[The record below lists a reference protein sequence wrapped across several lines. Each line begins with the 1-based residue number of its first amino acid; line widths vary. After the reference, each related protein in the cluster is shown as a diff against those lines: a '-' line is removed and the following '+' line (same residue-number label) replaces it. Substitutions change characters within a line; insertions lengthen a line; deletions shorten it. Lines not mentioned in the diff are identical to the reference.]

1 VAEAV
6 FETLT
11 IARLGHRG
19 DGIADTPAG
28 PVYVAYALPGETV
41 EVEAGGERARLVNV
55 HAASAERIAAIC
67 QYFGTCGGCAM
78 QHWREESYR
87 DWKRNL
93 AVAALAQAGVAGE
106 VGALVDAH
114 GEGRRRVT
122 LHARRGG
129 RKKLSVGFTG
139 PRSHV
144 VIPIEQCPIVAPPL
158 KDAFRIA
165 SRLAEA
171 LEVSGK
177 ALDIQMTAT
186 EGGLDVDVRGS
197 GVPDAQT
204 IERLGRIASE
214 EKLARLTRHG
224 ELMAQLTEPAIRIGR
239 ARVTLPPGA
248 FLQATEA
255 GEQALAAIVVK
266 AAEGAKRVADLFCG
280 VGPFALRLAEN
291 SPVMAVDGSEPA
303 VAALA
308 RAAASTPGLKK
319 IDTQARD
326 LFRRPLLTFELD
338 PFDVIV
344 LDPPRQGAEAQVRT
358 LSSSKVR
365 RVIYVS
371 CDPAT
376 FARDA
381 KLLAA
386 GGYKLA
392 ELVPVDQFRYSAHV
406 ELVATFGR

>member
-1 VAEAV
+1 MAEAV
-6 FETLT
+6 IETLT
-11 IARLGHRG
+11 ISRLGHRG

-41 EVEAGGERARLVNV
+41 EVEAGGERARLINV
-55 HAASAERIAAIC
+55 HAPSAERVAAIC
-67 QYFGTCGGCAM
+67 QYFGICGGCAV
-78 QHWREESYR
+78 QHWRKDSYR
-87 DWKRNL
+87 DWKRSL
-93 AVAALAQAGVAGE
+93 AVAALAQAGVQGE
-106 VGALVDAH
+106 VGELIDAH

-122 LHARRGG
+122 LHARRSG
-129 RKKLSVGFTG
+129 RKNLTVGFTG

-144 VIPIEQCPIVAPPL
+144 VIPIEACPIVAPPL
-158 KDAFRIA
+158 KGAFRVA
-165 SRLAEA
+165 SKLAGA

-186 EGGLDVDVRGS
+186 LGGIDVDIRGS
-197 GVPDAQT
+197 GAPDAGT
-204 IERLGRIASE
+204 IERLGRIAAE

-224 ELMAQLTEPAIRIGR
+224 ELMAQLAEPVIQIGR
-239 ARVTLPPGA
+239 ARVVLPPGA

-255 GEQALAAIVVK
+255 GEAVLAERVLE
-266 AAEGAKRVADLFCG
+266 AAEGARRVADLFSG
-280 VGPFALRLAEN
+280 VGTFALRLAEHA
-291 SPVMAVDGSEPA
+291 PVTAFDASELA
-303 VAALA
+303 LAALA
-308 RAAASTPGLKK
+308 RAATTTQGLKK
-319 IDTQARD
+319 IDTQVRD

-344 LDPPRQGAEAQVRT
+344 LDPPRQGAEAQMRT

-371 CDPAT
+371 CDAAT

-386 GGYKLA
+386 GGYRLEKV
-392 ELVPVDQFRYSAHV
+392 VPVDQFRYSPHV
-406 ELVATFGR
+406 ELVGTFAR